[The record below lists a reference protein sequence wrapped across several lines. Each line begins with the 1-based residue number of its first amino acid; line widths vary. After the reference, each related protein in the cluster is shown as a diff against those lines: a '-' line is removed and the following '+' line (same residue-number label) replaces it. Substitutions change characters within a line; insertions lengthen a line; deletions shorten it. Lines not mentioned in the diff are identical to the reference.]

1 MIKLFIDFLI
11 IGLLSIGGAYVSIP
25 LVRLM
30 TADYGITSDMFLN
43 FVAISESTPGPIA
56 VNLATFIGAEKFGL
70 TGALVATFAEVLPA
84 FLIILLYSVYSD
96 KLLKNKIVSNIF
108 SIIRPIVYLVIL
120 VAGFKMLYQN
130 VNDLKSL
137 ITAALIVSIIFVYKF
152 IRTKRIGTIF
162 LIVLAGIVGI
172 VINMFF

>member
-30 TADYGITSDMFLN
+30 TADYGITNDMFLN

-56 VNLATFIGAEKFGL
+56 VNLATFIGVERYGL
-70 TGALVATFAEVLPA
+70 IGALVATFAEVLPA
-84 FLIILLYSVYSD
+84 FLIILLYSIYSD

-108 SIIRPIVYLVIL
+108 SIIRPVVYLAIL
-120 VAGFKMLYQN
+120 VVGFKMLYQN
-130 VNDLKSL
+130 VNDLESL
-137 ITAALIVSIIFVYKF
+137 ITGALIVSIIFIYNL
-152 IRTKRIGTIF
+152 IRKKKIGTIF
-162 LIVLAGIVGI
+162 LIVLAGIVG
-172 VINMFF
+172 VVVNMLF